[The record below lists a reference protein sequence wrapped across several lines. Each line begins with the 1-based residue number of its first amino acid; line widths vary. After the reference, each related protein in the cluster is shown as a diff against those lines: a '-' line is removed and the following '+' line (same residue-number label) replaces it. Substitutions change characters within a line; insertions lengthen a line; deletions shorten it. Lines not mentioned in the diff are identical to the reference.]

1 MDFFEKIRNHLIQM
15 GNLEGKGIDY
25 PLMWFIY
32 LIICFAGCV
41 IANLFILCSKN
52 GNRIIWLSDQHKR
65 IKSKFSYMSMLA
77 CTFTGVFLV
86 GSYPLELQNT
96 FGTWNADFFYTIGQS
111 AIMLTAGIWGV
122 ATYKSKKFTVLN
134 ICSIIIGLS
143 TSIPVAANAV
153 LAPFN
158 MNNQVVKI
166 VCILGIIFLFILLA
180 FLSVR
185 FNLLVKYSR
194 INILMFFITALALFS
209 TIGVLTY
216 DDVQLG
222 KVLPFQGMF
231 SKEPWQELVTK
242 PYWWYFEA
250 TVVSWSLFC
259 GRFVAFCSNGYSLKQ
274 VIKYGSFSLIIL
286 TVVWHIVSAATGF
299 TLSFSR
305 GPIIY
310 FFTALTMIAFA
321 VTSLDS
327 ATKTLTDDIYRIINK
342 ANGQSSNK
350 LKDKLPLLIL
360 VLLGLINI
368 IILWTGTSRLFTIIT
383 CLIFVPSIIQA
394 IVYVVKFSIG
404 KIDYNETGT
413 ITKEEYNKLLE
424 DC

>member
-1 MDFFEKIRNHLIQM
+1 MDFLKKIGSHLIQM

-52 GNRIIWLSDQHKR
+52 GNRIIWLPDQHKR

-158 MNNQVVKI
+158 MNNQVVKV

-342 ANGQSSNK
+342 ANEQSSNK

>member
-1 MDFFEKIRNHLIQM
+1 MDFKKKIGSHLIQM

-52 GNRIIWLSDQHKR
+52 GNRIIWLPDQHKR

>member
-1 MDFFEKIRNHLIQM
+1 MDFLKKIGSHLIQM

-52 GNRIIWLSDQHKR
+52 GNRIIWLPDQHKR

>member
-158 MNNQVVKI
+158 MYNQTVKI

-194 INILMFFITALALFS
+194 INILLFFITALALFS

-231 SKEPWQELVTK
+231 SKEPWRELITK

-286 TVVWHIVSAATGF
+286 TVVWHVVSAATGF